1 MQRFL
6 KVYGLFH
13 QLGIIVAAVSDPNQP
28 DLKKKL
34 YKLQKNLALNLVE
47 EPFVCGKE
55 MILCCVEGIL
65 EILFR
70 VYHI

>member
-28 DLKKKL
+28 DLKKKTV
-34 YKLQKNLALNLVE
+34 QMAE
-47 EPFVCGKE
+47 ELSFKFGRRTICMWERNDIVLCG
-55 MILCCVEGIL
+55 
-65 EILFR
+65 R
-70 VYHI
+70 DP